1 MGYPELNSGL
11 EWQWR
16 EGAIKNLLGQL
27 MELNMNCKLDKSTVS
42 AVYCLS
48 LIMKRKSWFLRNTHF
63 STLGIKGNDVSPKFT
78 QMV

>member
-16 EGAIKNLLGQL
+16 EGAIKNFIGTTDGIEY
-27 MELNMNCKLDKSTVS
+27 ELQKSTVS

-48 LIMKRKSWFLRNTHF
+48 LIIKRKSWFLRNTHF